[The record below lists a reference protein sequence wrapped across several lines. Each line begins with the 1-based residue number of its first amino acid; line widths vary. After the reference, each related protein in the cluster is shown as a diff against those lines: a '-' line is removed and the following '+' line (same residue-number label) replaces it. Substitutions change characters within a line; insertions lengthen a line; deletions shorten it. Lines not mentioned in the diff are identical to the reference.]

1 MNRRYK
7 INLDG
12 QDYTISGPGE
22 PDLIVAAQ
30 NLVNEQ
36 INHLKEVNPK
46 LDDVQRANLVA
57 FNAVADQIKMQKDL
71 DISKDN
77 Q

>member
-36 INHLKEVNPK
+36 INH
-46 LDDVQRANLVA
+46 
-57 FNAVADQIKMQKDL
+57 
-71 DISKDN
+71 
-77 Q
+77 